1 MDKQRMI
8 GTWRL
13 VEFHFTDAD
22 GNPGRPE
29 DGPKQGRM
37 EYTADGHMATAT
49 RQADGAYFSY
59 FGEYE
64 LKGDEVFHH
73 IEIAAD
79 PKLDGTTTRR
89 DVSFDGERLVL
100 TANPPVLGGPGS
112 KASLIWERIGK
123 L

>member
-1 MDKQRMI
+1 MPRDRMI

-13 VEFHFTDAD
+13 CEFRFNDGD

-49 RQADGAYFSY
+49 RQSDGAYFSY
-59 FGEYE
+59 FGEFD
-64 LKGDEVFHH
+64 LDGDVVQHH

-89 DVSFDGERLVL
+89 DVSFEGDKLVL

-112 KASLIWERIGK
+112 KAALVWERID
-123 L
+123 

>member
-1 MDKQRMI
+1 MDKKRMI
-8 GTWRL
+8 GTWQL
-13 VEFHFTDAD
+13 VEFRFTDAD
-22 GNPGRPE
+22 GNLGRPE
-29 DGPKQGRM
+29 DGPKLGRM

-59 FGEYE
+59 FGEFE
-64 LKGDEVFHH
+64 LEGDVVLHH
-73 IEIAAD
+73 IAMGAN

-112 KASLIWERIGK
+112 KASLIWER
-123 L
+123 LS

>member
-1 MDKQRMI
+1 MDRERMI

-13 VEFHFTDAD
+13 VEFRFTDAD

-29 DGPKQGRM
+29 DGPKLGRM

-59 FGEYE
+59 FGEFE
-64 LKGDEVFHH
+64 LEDGVVLHH

-89 DVSFDGERLVL
+89 DVSFDGENLVL

-112 KASLIWERIGK
+112 KASLIWKRIS
-123 L
+123 